1 VRCYG
6 VPKSTDPETYLRL
19 ACERTL
25 LSVDSGNG
33 MPGAFEGAVISRV
46 LGAAGT
52 LPAQVGLD
60 ILDEYQ
66 LAMVLRDGRRGRM
79 LMHRQAMAQVPRQRL
94 SVQRVVVGD
103 RDIEHG
109 KDRWTLERLLFADD
123 VCHLTLS
130 GAEPAGASRSARR
143 AMTMARAVAGGRP
156 NQPNPAT
163 LVLTD
168 DVGTTATARAGH
180 ASWGGGSWSATY
192 TTDKALSAN
201 TQWIELDGIR
211 LDLPERTPEPAFH
224 VENVEP
230 IEPLRRVLYAEIL
243 STDRRHGGA
252 DTVEIAC
259 RALIATGAFNEDDP
273 TLGEL
278 RRIADAVTNATPAPG
293 LPEPW
298 ASLVARYPMNDGVI
312 GSIPIGVAIDDLE
325 GFSIRLDALI
335 SEPTSFSIALAM
347 SPGSPLLRHFPGAID
362 LEPSAITWWAEDDRG
377 NSYVAFPDRGGGGGN
392 VAEGQV
398 TSLASLDPKATELT
412 LMPTGTRTRGVIAVP
427 LTSLA
432 RRS

>member
-1 VRCYG
+1 M
-6 VPKSTDPETYLRL
+6 PE
-19 ACERTL
+19 
-25 LSVDSGNG
+25 G
-33 MPGAFEGAVISRV
+33 FEGAVISRV
-46 LGAAGT
+46 LSAAGT

-66 LAMVLRDGRRGRM
+66 LAMALRDGRRGRM
-79 LMHRQAMAQVPRQRL
+79 LMHRQVMAQAQRQSL
-94 SVQRVVVGD
+94 SVRRVVVGD
-103 RDIEHG
+103 RDFEHG
-109 KDRWTLERLLFADD
+109 KDSWTLERLLFADD
-123 VCHLTLS
+123 VCRLNLS
-130 GAEPAGASRSARR
+130 GAEPAGASRSAQR
-143 AMTMARAVAGGRP
+143 AMTMLGAAPGGRP

-168 DVGTTATARAGH
+168 DAGTTATARAGH

-192 TTDKALSAN
+192 TSDKALSAD

-211 LDLPERTPEPAFH
+211 LELPEQTPVPVFH

-230 IEPLRRVLYAEIL
+230 LEPLRRVLYAEIL

-259 RALIATGAFNEDDP
+259 RSLVATGAFEEDDP
-273 TLGEL
+273 TLEEL

-298 ASLVARYPMNDGVI
+298 ASLVARYPINDGVI
-312 GSIPIGVAIDDLE
+312 GSIPIGAAIDDLE
-325 GFSIRLDALI
+325 GFSIRIDALI
-335 SEPTSFSIALAM
+335 SGPTSFSIALAM
-347 SPGSPLLRHFPGAID
+347 SPGTPLLRHFPGVMD

-377 NSYVAFPDRGGGGGN
+377 NSYVAFTDRGAGGGD

-398 TSLASLDPKATELT
+398 TSLASLDPKATELR
-412 LMPTGTRTRGVIAVP
+412 LMPTGARTRGVIAVP
-427 LTSLA
+427 LTSLVK
-432 RRS
+432 SS